1 MAGRKTIEVTEMLNW
16 ANYQLARTDEFATD
30 KFKAGISVMIE
41 QLLMKSNNYNGY
53 MNLPNGSEYARC
65 YYSK

>member
-16 ANYQLARTDEFATD
+16 ANIQLARSDEFATD
-30 KFKAGISVMIE
+30 KFKAGIQVMIE

-53 MNLPNGSEYARC
+53 MNLPNGSEYTRC

>member
-16 ANYQLARTDEFATD
+16 ANIQLARTDVFASD
-30 KFKAGISVMIE
+30 EFKAGISVMIE
-41 QLLMKSNNYNGY
+41 KLLMMSNNYNGY
-53 MNLPNGSEYARC
+53 MNLPNGSEYTRC